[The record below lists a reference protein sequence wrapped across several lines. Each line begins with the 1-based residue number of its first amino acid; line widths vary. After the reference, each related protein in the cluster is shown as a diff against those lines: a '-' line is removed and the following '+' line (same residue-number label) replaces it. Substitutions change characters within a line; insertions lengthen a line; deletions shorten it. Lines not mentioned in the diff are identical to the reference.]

1 MHETLQMDT
10 TVVSAERTIG
20 ALFSAV
26 TDALVAGEASIV
38 ITTPQ
43 MTATITK
50 RKTGQWRALFCQWR
64 TLFCQWR
71 TLFCQWRALF
81 CQWRTLFYY
90 SRGGL
95 FAVIP
100 ATCALLYLNDAF
112 LFIIM

>member
-1 MHETLQMDT
+1 MDT

-50 RKTGQWRALFCQWR
+50 RKTGQCC
-64 TLFCQWR
+64 TLLSVAYTVLSVAYTVLLQ
-71 TLFCQWRALF
+71 
-81 CQWRTLFYY
+81 
-90 SRGGL
+90 SR
-95 FAVIP
+95 
-100 ATCALLYLNDAF
+100 
-112 LFIIM
+112 

>member
-1 MHETLQMDT
+1 MDT

-50 RKTGQWRALFCQWR
+50 RKTGQCCTVPSVAYTVLLQSRWRIRSDTSHVCTF
-64 TLFCQWR
+64 
-71 TLFCQWRALF
+71 
-81 CQWRTLFYY
+81 
-90 SRGGL
+90 
-95 FAVIP
+95 VP
-100 ATCALLYLNDAF
+100 E
-112 LFIIM
+112 